1 MTISFNHLG
10 NLGHLGNQMF
20 QYAALIGLGKKHN
33 RQFCIPHRDAFG
45 KAYYQELRS
54 NLDDAFNIGNQQ
66 NMMPKVKIFRG
77 GNE

>member
-54 NLDDAFNIGNQQ
+54 NLDDAFNIDC
-66 NMMPKVKIFRG
+66 PSWS
-77 GNE
+77 E